1 MSLLPLAVLGFLGL
15 GAAVASRGRSSGPTS
30 GPSSSSTSRA
40 VCAYGAEDMPL
51 SSDVRVRLWT
61 RCAGRTS
68 GEVEALIAR
77 GAAEGKGE
85 AWATAT
91 RRAYQQAQALANRA
105 PEPVS
110 PATRREV
117 EGHMS
122 ITEAAARGRALG
134 ALPETLSGK
143 AEGTG
148 AAAAAAGLRARA
160 AQPRPQAAARGRFME
175 QQSRELATVSGTEG
189 SQTETPG
196 SQMETTGS
204 RQRDPVLARALA
216 SQTARAVRLRLP
228 GWENNVAMFR
238 TAAGLVA
245 GTTYDR
251 AVKDALRTY
260 GIRNA
265 PEEISA

>member
-1 MSLLPLAVLGFLGL
+1 MSFLPLAVLGALGV
-15 GAAVASRGRSSGPTS
+15 AAIASRGRSSGLASAPS
-30 GPSSSSTSRA
+30 SSSSSTSRA
-40 VCAYGAEDMPL
+40 VCTYSADEMPL
-51 SSDVRVRLWT
+51 ASDVRVRLWA

-122 ITEAAARGRALG
+122 LTETAARGRALG
-134 ALPETLSGK
+134 ALPETLNRK
-143 AEGTG
+143 AEGAG
-148 AAAAAAGLRARA
+148 AAAAAAGQRARA
-160 AQPRPQAAARGRFME
+160 AQQTPARPSTQGAARGRFME
-175 QQSRELATVSGTEG
+175 AQQRELATVAGTEG
-189 SQTETPG
+189 SQTETTG
-196 SQMETTGS
+196 SQ
-204 RQRDPVLARALA
+204 QRDPVLARALA

-238 TAAGLVA
+238 TAAGLRA
-245 GTTYDR
+245 GTTYDQ
-251 AVKDALRTY
+251 AVREALRGY

-265 PEEISA
+265 PEEIST